1 MVRFGKVKIYEG
13 WMSILHTIVAILSVI
28 LNISI
33 PATLIFIAY
42 QYFEKEKWME
52 KRGDFVEWL
61 VGLIIGG
68 LVKSLI

>member
-1 MVRFGKVKIYEG
+1 MRFGKISIYDDKL
-13 WMSILHTIVAILSVI
+13 SILHTIVAILSVI

-42 QYFEKEKWME
+42 QYFEKEKWVE

-61 VGLIIGG
+61 IGLMIGG
-68 LVKSLI
+68 AINTWL

>member
-1 MVRFGKVKIYEG
+1 MKFGKVKIYEG

-42 QYFEKEKWME
+42 QFYEKERWME

-61 VGLIIGG
+61 VGLMIGG
-68 LVKSLI
+68 AIDKIII

>member
-1 MVRFGKVKIYEG
+1 MRFGKVKIYDDAL
-13 WMSILHTIVAILSVI
+13 SIIHTIVAILSVL

-42 QYFEKEKWME
+42 QFYEKERWIE

-61 VGLIIGG
+61 IGLMIGG
-68 LVKSLI
+68 GIKVVI

>member
-1 MVRFGKVKIYEG
+1 MLKIYDDKL
-13 WMSILHTIVAILSVI
+13 SILHTIVAILSVL

-42 QYFEKEKWME
+42 QFYEKERWIE

-61 VGLIIGG
+61 IGLMIGG
-68 LVKSLI
+68 AIEKIV

>member
-1 MVRFGKVKIYEG
+1 MRIGKITIMDDVL
-13 WMSILHTIVAILSVI
+13 SIVHVIVAILSVL

-42 QYFEKEKWME
+42 QFYEKERWIE

-61 VGLIIGG
+61 IGLMIGG
-68 LVKSLI
+68 GIDKIII

>member
-1 MVRFGKVKIYEG
+1 MRFGKIKIYDDKL
-13 WMSILHTIVAILSVI
+13 SILHTIVAILSVL

-42 QYFEKEKWME
+42 QFYEKERWIE
-52 KRGDFVEWL
+52 KRGDFVEWMI
-61 VGLIIGG
+61 GLIIGG

>member
-1 MVRFGKVKIYEG
+1 MKFGKIKIYDDKL
-13 WMSILHTIVAILSVI
+13 SIIHTIVAILSVI

-42 QYFEKEKWME
+42 QYFEKEKWLE

-61 VGLIIGG
+61 IGLLIGG
-68 LVKSLI
+68 AINTLI